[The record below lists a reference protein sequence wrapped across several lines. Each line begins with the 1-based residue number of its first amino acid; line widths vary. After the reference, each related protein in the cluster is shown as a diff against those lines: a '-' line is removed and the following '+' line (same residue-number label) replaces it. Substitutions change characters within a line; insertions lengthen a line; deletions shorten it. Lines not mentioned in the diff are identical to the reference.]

1 MKYSKKFKK
10 SFNGFNP
17 LFSAS
22 EYLKIKGN
30 SCLNEDE
37 NLRVGISNDFDFM
50 DSEEFQN
57 ITNELKIEFKSQL
70 TTEFWPS
77 SGGRCQQPCPGAPRV
92 CGGGR

>member
-1 MKYSKKFKK
+1 MAYKSYRERYKMKKHIKKFKK

-17 LFSAS
+17 LFTP
-22 EYLKIKGN
+22 EQFLQIKGN

-57 ITNELKIEFKSQL
+57 ITNELKIEFKN
-70 TTEFWPS
+70 E
-77 SGGRCQQPCPGAPRV
+77 
-92 CGGGR
+92 

>member
-1 MKYSKKFKK
+1 MEIMTKKVRNNYWTIKNITQMKVSFNMKYSKKFKK

-50 DSEEFQN
+50 DTEEFQN
-57 ITNELKIEFKSQL
+57 ITNELKVEFKN
-70 TTEFWPS
+70 E
-77 SGGRCQQPCPGAPRV
+77 
-92 CGGGR
+92 